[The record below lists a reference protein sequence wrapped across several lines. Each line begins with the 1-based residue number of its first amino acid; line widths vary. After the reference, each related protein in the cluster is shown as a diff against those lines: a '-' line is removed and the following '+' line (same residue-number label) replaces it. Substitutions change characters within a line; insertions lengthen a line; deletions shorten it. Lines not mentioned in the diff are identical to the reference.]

1 MSQTES
7 QESQPVELGTRRLV
21 AHTRNRVLHV
31 RIDRA
36 EKRNALTQEMYRGIK
51 RAAILADAD
60 AELDALCITGSE
72 DVFAVGGDMSG
83 ETEDALGLATELDP
97 TDQFPFRHLERC
109 RKIVVAAVN
118 GLCHAGGLDI
128 MLHSDVSVCS
138 DRAKF
143 RIPELLRGAP
153 DPWIAA
159 RLACFVGLGRA
170 KYLIFTAQE
179 FDAHEAADMG
189 LVGKVVPHEHFE
201 EAVEH
206 TLECIRKTGPVLRGM
221 IKEDMNRRLP
231 PADVNIFRKTL
242 LSPEMVEGMKA
253 FLEKREPEWPRG

>member
-1 MSQTES
+1 MSK
-7 QESQPVELGTRRLV
+7 VELGSNLLV
-21 AHTRNRVLHV
+21 GHIDARVLHV

-36 EKRNALTQEMYRGIK
+36 KKKNAMTQEMYRGIK
-51 RAAILADAD
+51 RAAVLADAD
-60 AELDALCITGSE
+60 PELDAL
-72 DVFAVGGDMSG
+72 
-83 ETEDALGLATELDP
+83 ELDP
-97 TDQFPFRHLERC
+97 TEQFPFRHLERC

-118 GLCHAGGLDI
+118 GLCHAGGLDL

-153 DPWIAA
+153 DPWVTS
-159 RLACFVGLGRA
+159 RLALSVGMARA
-170 KYLIFTAQE
+170 KYLIFTAEE

-206 TLECIRKTGPVLRGM
+206 ALDCIRKTGPETRARM
-221 IKEDMNRRLP
+221 KEDMNRRLP
-231 PADVNIFRKTL
+231 AADINLFRRL
-242 LSPEMVEGMKA
+242 LLGPEMIEGMGA
-253 FLEKREPEWPRG
+253 FLEKREPDWPRG